1 MASAAQS
8 ATSDAAS
15 ASGTEDAAAESAATV
30 TEQPKVRPARRAA
43 RAKVTAALLAALGS
57 GVILLTIGRGWAHG
71 EVTMPITFKVS
82 ASGSQL
88 TGVPYA
94 LGLAGLAGSVALLA
108 VRKLGRYLV
117 GALLAL
123 AGAGTVYAVADRL
136 GSLDSALRA
145 SAGSQGLGSDAVI
158 SGVQNTV
165 WPYLTV
171 LGGVVLCLAGIYPLV
186 RGRGWSGLGGR
197 YESPAAAPSS
207 ASAARPAAEREV
219 TSRDIWDAQ
228 GRGNDL
234 T

>member
-8 ATSDAAS
+8 ATGDPATVSTAGEAGSD
-15 ASGTEDAAAESAATV
+15 DAATV
-30 TEQPKVRPARRAA
+30 TEQARVRPARRAA
-43 RAKVTAALLAALGS
+43 RSKATAALLAALGA

-71 EVTMPITFKVS
+71 DVTTPITFGVS

-88 TGVPYA
+88 TSAPYA
-94 LGLAGLAGSVALLA
+94 LGLAGLAGAVALLA
-108 VRKLGRYLV
+108 VRNLGRYLI

-136 GSLDSALRA
+136 HSLDAALRS
-145 SAGSQGLGSDAVI
+145 SAASQGLGSDAVI
-158 SGVQNTV
+158 THVQNNA
-165 WPYLTV
+165 WPYLTIV
-171 LGGVVLCLAGIYPLV
+171 GGVLLCLAGIYTLA
-186 RGRGWSGLGGR
+186 RGRGWSGLGHR
-197 YESPAAAPSS
+197 YETPAASGAEG
-207 ASAARPAAEREV
+207 AKPADRAV

>member
-1 MASAAQS
+1 MASAAQP
-8 ATSDAAS
+8 APAQAPAS
-15 ASGTEDAAAESAATV
+15 APESAATV
-30 TEQPKVRPARRAA
+30 TEQARVRPARRAA

-71 EVTMPITFKVS
+71 EVTTPITFKVS

-88 TGVPYA
+88 TGAPYA

-108 VRKLGRYLV
+108 VRNVGRYLV

-123 AGAGTVYAVADRL
+123 AGAGSVYAVADRL
-136 GSLDSALRA
+136 SSMDAALRA
-145 SAGSQGLGSDAVI
+145 SAGAQGLGSDAVI
-158 SGVQNTV
+158 SGVRDTA
-165 WPYLTV
+165 WPYLTIV
-171 LGGVVLCLAGIYPLV
+171 GGVLLFLAGLYPLV

-197 YESPAAAPSS
+197 YENPAAS
-207 ASAARPAAEREV
+207 ASAEARPEAAREV
-219 TSRDIWDAQ
+219 TARDIWDAQ

>member
-8 ATSDAAS
+8 APAA
-15 ASGTEDAAAESAATV
+15 AAVPAAAAESAAEPAATV
-30 TEQPKVRPARRAA
+30 TEQARVRPARRAA
-43 RAKVTAALLAALGS
+43 KAKFTAALLAAAGS
-57 GVILLTIGRGWAHG
+57 GVILLTIGRGWASG
-71 EVTMPITFKVS
+71 DVTTPITFKVT

-108 VRKLGRYLV
+108 VRNVGRYLV

-136 GSLDSALRA
+136 HALDSALRS
-145 SAGSQGLGSDAVI
+145 SANAQGLGSDAVI
-158 SGVQNTV
+158 DHVSNNV

-171 LGGVVLCLAGIYPLV
+171 FGGVVLCLAGIYTLA

-197 YESPAAAPSS
+197 YETPAAS
-207 ASAARPAAEREV
+207 AEAAVEAAAGRSV
-219 TSRDIWDAQ
+219 TARDIWDAQ

>member
-8 ATSDAAS
+8 APTGTAAPAPGTAP
-15 ASGTEDAAAESAATV
+15 ASEPAATV
-30 TEQPKVRPARRAA
+30 TEQARVRPARRAA
-43 RAKVTAALLAALGS
+43 RAKFTAALLAAVGS
-57 GVILLTIGRGWAHG
+57 GVILLTIGRGWATG
-71 EVTMPITFKVS
+71 EVTDPITFKVS

-108 VRKLGRYLV
+108 VRNVGRHLV

-123 AGAGTVYAVADRL
+123 AGAGSVYAVADRL
-136 GSLDSALRA
+136 HSLDSALRT

-158 SGVQNTV
+158 SHVSNNV
-165 WPYLTV
+165 WPYLTI
-171 LGGVVLCLAGIYPLV
+171 LGGVVLCLAGLYTLV

-197 YESPAAAPSS
+197 YETPAVSAEAAVE
-207 ASAARPAAEREV
+207 AARERAV
-219 TSRDIWDAQ
+219 TARDIWDAQ